1 MFNNCT
7 SILLR
12 RIVILGTISTLVDD
26 PREEL
31 LKDNADIVECGD
43 EDSEDKLDDLDVP
56 DDVCPADE
64 DDEEEE
70 VVVPVADLCQ
80 LNFLKSLGVKLYRF
94 IN

>member
-43 EDSEDKLDDLDVP
+43 EDLDVP
-56 DDVCPADE
+56 DDICPADE